1 MKKSFI
7 VFSIIGPFLLGISNP
22 IKADDWTYWGL
33 KNPQGGKP
41 YEIYTINPE
50 TGTET
55 LRTTICELEN
65 NGNCATTPGS
75 SYVDET
81 TGEFYYH
88 NIEGNWQA
96 YNLETNTWTDKG
108 PDWKAP

>member
-22 IKADDWTYWGL
+22 IKADDWTYWGV
-33 KNPQGGKP
+33 KNPGGGNP

-55 LRTTICELEN
+55 LRTTICELDN
-65 NGNCATTPGS
+65 SGNCHSTPGN
-75 SYVDET
+75 SYADET
-81 TGEFYYH
+81 TGEFYYK
-88 NIEGNWQA
+88 NIEGNW
-96 YNLETNTWTDKG
+96 
-108 PDWKAP
+108 